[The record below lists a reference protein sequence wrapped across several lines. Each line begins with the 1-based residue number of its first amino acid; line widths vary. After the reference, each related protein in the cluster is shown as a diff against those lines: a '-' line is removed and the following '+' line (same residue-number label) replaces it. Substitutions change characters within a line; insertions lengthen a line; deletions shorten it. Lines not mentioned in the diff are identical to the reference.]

1 MSRCKTCPAR
11 LKALLDTIT
20 MCRLRSA
27 GFSFAAIA
35 KSLNPPVSRQY
46 AHKLFWKAIEEL
58 NRQEREGAER
68 WRRIFEACK
77 RMDPIDPPPRRGW
90 HTDS

>member
-1 MSRCKTCPAR
+1 MPRCKTSSSHV
-11 LKALLDTIT
+11 KALLDTIT
-20 MCRLRSA
+20 VCRLRST

-58 NRQEREGAER
+58 NRQERERAER
-68 WRRIFEACK
+68 WRRIVEAC
-77 RMDPIDPPPRRGW
+77 RHMDLIDPRPKRG
-90 HTDS
+90 